1 MENIEGIKYLRNR
14 NDIER
19 KTIEITI
26 NEELK
31 ESRKVVITPIG
42 ECYDILSIG
51 ENPNDIKYIE
61 IKGHIS
67 LKIFKYV
74 ILSKL
79 EFEFAKE
86 KGDKYWIY
94 LINIIKNKGAIILKI
109 RDPINKLKWK
119 ILRKNKPRTIY
130 LSNVCKSFNKNNT
143 NFNFEIITKDI
154 MEKMEILP
162 INRKREIKIE
172 DLKALNNIG
181 NISKEEENRLKKLKL
196 IKYRGGKITLTSSG
210 IRLLKLIRNQK
221 MKEEEL
227 YELLKKEQGK
237 IPSLLKK

>member
-19 KTIEITI
+19 ETIEITI
-26 NEELK
+26 DEELK

-67 LKIFKYV
+67 LKTFKYIV
-74 ILSKL
+74 LSKS

-143 NFNFEIITKDI
+143 NFNFEIITKDT
-154 MEKMEILP
+154 MKKMEILP

-181 NISKEEENRLKKLKL
+181 NISKEEEENRLKKLGL
-196 IKYRGGKITLTSSG
+196 IKYMGGKITLTSSG

-221 MKEEEL
+221 LKEEEL
-227 YELLKKEQGK
+227 YELLKK
-237 IPSLLKK
+237 